1 MSSWIKVDAP
11 ADLAPGEVVIAR
23 AGYQEFAVCN
33 AGGRLH
39 AVSNRCPHQ
48 GGDLGD
54 GFLEGYVLNC
64 PLHGWAFDVRTG
76 EAAFVSQPGRIKVYP
91 VEVGE
96 GAVWVEVEDAQG

>member
-1 MSSWIKVDAP
+1 MSAWIKVDAP

-33 AGGRLH
+33 VDGRLH

-54 GFLEGYVLNC
+54 GFLEGPCLHC

-76 EAAFVSQPGRIKVYP
+76 EPAYAAQPGKIKVYKVK
-91 VEVGE
+91 VEDGL
-96 GAVWVEVEDAQG
+96 VWVEAEEG